1 MTFQVLV
8 IPLLLQAATPLALLA
23 WVAVWNPGNRVAW
36 MLPVTATAAYIV
48 AIGIAGLWLALPPHL
63 LWIYAALLAVVVAW
77 KARRQL
83 TLPLMPRFVTALGA
97 AGVVVW
103 PSRPTVILAIVVTAA
118 ILILALMTVGILYGF
133 ALAPLILALAAFR
146 TDAEQATT

>member
-1 MTFQVLV
+1 VVALSHTKVQRVRLLGGIAFAFATFV
-8 IPLLLQAATPLALLA
+8 ALL
-23 WVAVWNPGNRVAW
+23 VR
-36 MLPVTATAAYIV
+36 
-48 AIGIAGLWLALPPHL
+48 IGLNDGGW
-63 LWIYAALLAVVVAW
+63 
-77 KARRQL
+77 
-83 TLPLMPRFVTALGA
+83 PLFVPALGA

-103 PSRPTVILAIVVTAA
+103 PSRPTVILAIVATAA